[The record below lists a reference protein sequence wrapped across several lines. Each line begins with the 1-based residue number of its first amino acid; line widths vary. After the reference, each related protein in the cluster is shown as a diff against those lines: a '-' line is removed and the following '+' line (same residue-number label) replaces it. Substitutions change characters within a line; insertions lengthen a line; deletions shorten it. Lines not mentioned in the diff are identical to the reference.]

1 MKKILNRVG
10 DILLI
15 TVVVFLV
22 FVAYGSINNRWY
34 KVVVVEGNSMSPS
47 LWFGDLIV
55 LTPPTQHI
63 PEGKIITMQVD
74 GGFVTHR
81 LVEAF
86 DGGGWPETKGDAN
99 AVSDNFEGYDVKIV
113 GIVRLRIPLL
123 GYPKLY
129 FDYLVNKL

>member
-15 TVVVFLV
+15 TLVVFLV
-22 FVAYGSINNRWY
+22 LVAYGSLNNRWY

-74 GGFVTHR
+74 GGLVTHR
-81 LVEAF
+81 LIAKY
-86 DGGGWPETKGDAN
+86 DGEVPKTKGDAN
-99 AVSDNFEGYDVKIV
+99 AVSDNFEGYDIKIV
-113 GIVRLRIPLL
+113 GIVRLRIPWL

>member
-1 MKKILNRVG
+1 MKKILFQVV

-15 TVVVFLV
+15 ILVVFLV
-22 FVAYGSINNRWY
+22 FLAYGSLNNRWY

-47 LWFGDLIV
+47 LWFGDLVV

-74 GGFVTHR
+74 GGLVTHR
-81 LVEAF
+81 LIETY
-86 DGGGWPETKGDAN
+86 DGGFPQTKGDAN
-99 AVSDNFEGYDVKIV
+99 NVIDNFQGCNVSIV
-113 GIVRLRIPLL
+113 GIVRFRIPWI

-129 FDYLVNKL
+129 INYLVSQL